1 MSDTLSSQKNIWVFI
16 GNMGSGKSEIS
27 INFVLHQKN
36 QNPKQPI
43 KLIDLDIIK
52 PYIRLRDREKEITE
66 LGIDLILPDK
76 AVRNMDMPIV
86 PSHIYDHL
94 RNQNFDLVMDV
105 GGEEN
110 GCTTIAQF
118 QDVLYEA
125 NLEVYLVINTL
136 RPFSNTVEKILKT
149 LRSLQAHA
157 KLKVTGL
164 ISNSHLRFDSE
175 IESVFDGIDKVKVVS
190 NISSIPI
197 AWVTVWHKVLTK
209 KMRERI
215 PYPILPLRLF
225 LTFPWEKSSPT
236 GL

>member
-1 MSDTLSSQKNIWVFI
+1 MIDITQSQKNIWVFI

-27 INFVLHQKN
+27 INFVLHQKKK
-36 QNPKQPI
+36 NPTQPI

-86 PSHIYDHL
+86 PSHIFDHL

-118 QDVLYEA
+118 QDVLYES

-164 ISNSHLRFDSE
+164 VSNTHLRFESE
-175 IESVFDGIDKVKVVS
+175 TESVFDGLKKVEEVS
-190 NISSIPI
+190 EISSIPI
-197 AWVTVWHKVLTK
+197 AWVTIWHEVLTK
-209 KMRERI
+209 SLSEKI

-225 LTFPWEKSSPT
+225 LTFPWEKGSPT

>member
-1 MSDTLSSQKNIWVFI
+1 MKDNITSQKNIWIFI

-36 QNPKQPI
+36 QKPNRPI

-76 AVRNMDMPIV
+76 SVRNMDMPIV

-94 RNQNFDLVMDV
+94 RNQNFDVVMDV

-136 RPFSNTVEKILKT
+136 RPFSNTVDKILNT
-149 LRSLQAHA
+149 LHSLQAHA

-164 ISNSHLRFDSE
+164 VSNSHLRFDSE
-175 IESVFDGIDKVKVVS
+175 NESVFDGIDKVKEVS
-190 NISSIPI
+190 DISGIPI
-197 AWVTVWHKVLTK
+197 AWVTVWHKVLTER
-209 KMRERI
+209 MRERI